1 MLEIDEQM
9 KYLSDKYNL
18 FHKELFYI
26 EIDGKKPFEEVESD
40 GTKMYAYNM
49 FNIVIALK

>member
-18 FHKELFYI
+18 FHKELFLYRNRW
-26 EIDGKKPFEEVESD
+26 KKPFEEVESD